1 MTKPTTTQPK
11 ADQFSIAGRRA
22 LHVPTGARIDFPVA
36 QPWTSNGYS
45 LCEIFIG
52 RADSALDN
60 GDFYRVSDIIDEA
73 RRLML
78 SRAQEK
84 AA

>member
-1 MTKPTTTQPK
+1 MTKPT

-22 LHVPTGARIDFPVA
+22 LHVPTGARIDFPIA

-45 LCEIFIG
+45 LCDIFIG
-52 RADSALDN
+52 KADSELPN
-60 GDFYRVSDIIDEA
+60 GELYRVKDIIDEA

-78 SRAQEK
+78 ARTHTK

>member
-1 MTKPTTTQPK
+1 MTKPTPE
-11 ADQFSIAGRRA
+11 QFSIAGRRA
-22 LHVPTGARIDFPVA
+22 LHVPTGARIDFPIA

-52 RADSALDN
+52 RADSPLEN
-60 GDFYRVSDIIDEA
+60 GELYRVSDIIDEA
-73 RRLML
+73 RRLMMA
-78 SRAQEK
+78 RAQER